1 MADFEKHSCEVSIDL
16 DIMCKMY
23 RLEDVMFTFTPEKFG
38 INEWMHLEWYE
49 RRVPNGLLQQ
59 FPCLYYLVEDI
70 WKEATKMTP
79 LEEIEYKKTI

>member
-16 DIMCKMY
+16 DNMCKMY
-23 RLEDVMFTFTPEKFG
+23 RLEDVIFTFQPEKFG